1 MLLEI
6 EQNVEEA
13 IAYLEKESAKDLEVY
28 SKSVKEV
35 KDSQRQKKQ
44 EQEFKAKEE
53 LGRNIKIQKQLE
65 KESRVVIQGGRRM
78 MPISQKKQVVKQ
90 KEKKVELTQEQ
101 KDLKKYLGETVMVV
115 PTTKQQ

>member
-6 EQNVEEA
+6 EQNIEEA
-13 IAYLEKESAKDLEVY
+13 MAYLEKESIKDLEVY

-53 LGRNIKIQKQLE
+53 FERNLKI
-65 KESRVVIQGGRRM
+65 
-78 MPISQKKQVVKQ
+78 
-90 KEKKVELTQEQ
+90 
-101 KDLKKYLGETVMVV
+101 
-115 PTTKQQ
+115 